1 MKKFKFTSRESNLNF
16 ASSSLFKKSFTL
28 IELSIVL
35 LILSLLVGSL
45 LVGRQ
50 IVDRAKI
57 QRIIFEFD
65 YYEKAFHQFYDT
77 YRVVPGNLSYKECIK
92 HSEFSGCGCDRN
104 VDYNCLIKR
113 EKACSNV
120 YSNVNWCN
128 KYAVAVAVD
137 KKIIANLQRSKHNG
151 MFHLKAAKL
160 ITEDNMPMNSDVNL
174 GDGAQDFTFQ
184 FTNTADTRAGSTAAH
199 EAKSTWNPNVSIF
212 FRGLS
217 KKDTIQNGYEVYR
230 DVFEGH
236 NMIVTFADKDAHTG
250 WHTVDANSSTV
261 NAKIAGELD
270 AKIDDGR
277 PGTGKFVSVK
287 AGYSLIKTD
296 EDTLKQVCFDQLT
309 PNVKSAIYNSD
320 TNLKYGCNIIKVME
334 DVK

>member
-1 MKKFKFTSRESNLNF
+1 M
-16 ASSSLFKKSFTL
+16 
-28 IELSIVL
+28 
-35 LILSLLVGSL
+35 ILSLLVGSL

-104 VDYNCLIKR
+104 VNYNCLIKR
-113 EKACSNV
+113 EEACSNI
-120 YSNVNWCN
+120 YNNHEWCS

-137 KKIIANLQRSKHNG
+137 KKIVANLQRPKHNQ
-151 MFHLKAAKL
+151 MFHLKVAKL

-174 GDGAQDFTFQ
+174 GDGAQDCSIQ
-184 FTNTADTRAGSTAAH
+184 FTNTTNDRSGATDAH
-199 EAKSTWNPNVSIF
+199 EAKATWAPNISIY

-217 KKDTIQNGYEVYR
+217 KKDTIQAGYEVYR
-230 DVFEGH
+230 DVFENH

-250 WHTVDANSSTV
+250 WHVVDANSSTV
-261 NAKIAGELD
+261 SAKMASELD
-270 AKIDDGR
+270 AKVDDGR
-277 PGTGKFVSVK
+277 PGSGKLVSVK
-287 AGYSLIKTD
+287 AGYSLIRTD
-296 EDTLKQVCFDQLT
+296 EATLKQVCFDQLT
-309 PNVKSAIYNSD
+309 PNVKTAIYNSD